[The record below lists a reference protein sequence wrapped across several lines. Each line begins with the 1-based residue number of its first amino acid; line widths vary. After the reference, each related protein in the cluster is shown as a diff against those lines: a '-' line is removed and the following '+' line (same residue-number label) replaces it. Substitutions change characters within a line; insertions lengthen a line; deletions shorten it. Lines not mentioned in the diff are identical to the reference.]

1 MKKEKFDIT
10 GMSCSACSSRVEKAV
25 RKVDGTANVTVN
37 LLTNSMQL
45 EYDEAKTNPAAIIA
59 AVEHPRVRVVGKL
72 LELGMDLQRDLLQ
85 FHRSVCRTGECAD
98 ICVYAVPARPAD
110 PLPQ

>member
-45 EYDEAKTNPAAIIA
+45 EYDEAKRPSNMRVTAHPSRERQRQPAPPNLPNR
-59 AVEHPRVRVVGKL
+59 EKRPLKRV
-72 LELGMDLQRDLLQ
+72 
-85 FHRSVCRTGECAD
+85 S
-98 ICVYAVPARPAD
+98 AR
-110 PLPQ
+110 